1 MRSYEQGDYERAL
14 EICIAAFEP
23 IHGGFETALG
33 SKIFRLRY
41 HDWKEQYAVYLSGI
55 SPANA
60 GTKVYV
66 AVLDGTVAGFI
77 FTTMDTERKIG
88 QIGLNAVDPRTQG
101 QGIGKTMYDFAL
113 RDLKERGAEIAYV
126 GTGGDKA
133 HEPARRAYEAV
144 GFDKVIPGAH
154 FFKVL

>member
-66 AVLDGTVAGFI
+66 AVLDGTVSGFI

-88 QIGLNAVDPRTQG
+88 QIGLNAVDQG

-113 RDLKERGAEIAYV
+113 RDLKERGAEI
-126 GTGGDKA
+126 
-133 HEPARRAYEAV
+133 
-144 GFDKVIPGAH
+144 
-154 FFKVL
+154 